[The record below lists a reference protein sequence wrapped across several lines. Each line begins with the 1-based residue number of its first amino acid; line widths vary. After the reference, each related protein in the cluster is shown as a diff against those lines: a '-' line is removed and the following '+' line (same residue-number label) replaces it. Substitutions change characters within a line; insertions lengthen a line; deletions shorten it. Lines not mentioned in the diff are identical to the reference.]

1 MSIDKR
7 LREDAARFT
16 RVKPPADLRARLQ
29 ASLDAVPP
37 LSINRAHRPV
47 RKWFMPA
54 VAMLAMAMILVLLP
68 PQNWGA
74 SWQEGTILSQ
84 GVPPQ
89 EGETDVTTDNVP
101 TRWASGTDYE
111 AMEADDALRL
121 LTNGD
126 STERELPLGRIGI
139 FAGLALITGLLCLT
153 ELKRRPRLLIP
164 ALAGLALFVAV
175 SLAYI
180 FGII

>member
-1 MSIDKR
+1 MVS
-7 LREDAARFT
+7 T
-16 RVKPPADLRARLQ
+16 RGLEKMLPGLPGEASQICGLASR

-54 VAMLAMAMILVLLP
+54 VAMLAMAMIGPAAPAEL
-68 PQNWGA
+68 GA

-153 ELKRRPRLLIP
+153 ELKGRPRLLIP